1 MTKVEDVFLFYAM
14 ALTNWLYTL
23 KQFQGKSRRKS
34 DAGFVAYVI
43 INAYTLVVGNLA
55 ETVLLE
61 GTQVD
66 GQ

>member
-1 MTKVEDVFLFYAM
+1 MTKVEDVFRFYAM
-14 ALTNWLYTL
+14 AFTNQLYTL
-23 KQFQGKSRRKS
+23 KQFQGKSRQKS
-34 DAGFVAYVI
+34 GADFVAYVI